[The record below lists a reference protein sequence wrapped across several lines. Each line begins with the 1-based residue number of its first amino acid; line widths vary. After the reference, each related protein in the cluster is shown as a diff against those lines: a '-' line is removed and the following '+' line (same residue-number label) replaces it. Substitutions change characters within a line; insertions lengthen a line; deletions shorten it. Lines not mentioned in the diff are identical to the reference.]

1 MKQQLIG
8 LAVAMALTGS
18 ATAQNFSGHYTIQSK
33 EMLDGKEYLNA
44 IAQEITVSQTK
55 DSIKIVRITPA
66 GEGNTTTS
74 TESLP
79 LNGKQITIT
88 TTSRRKKTS
97 FISFDEAKKTATI
110 TSTFSY
116 VDKPEEIEFKNTE
129 VWSSAGDGSLTIVKT
144 SDATVTDDWTIKAVF
159 AKN

>member
-1 MKQQLIG
+1 MKLQLIG
-8 LAVAMALTGS
+8 LGITMALTLS

-44 IAQEITVSQTK
+44 IAREITVSQTK

-79 LNGKQITIT
+79 LNGKQITIA

-97 FISFDEAKKTATI
+97 FINFDEAKKTATI

-116 VDKPEEIEFKNTE
+116 ADKPEEVEFKNTE
-129 VWSSAGDGSLTIVKT
+129 VWSAADDGSLTIVKT